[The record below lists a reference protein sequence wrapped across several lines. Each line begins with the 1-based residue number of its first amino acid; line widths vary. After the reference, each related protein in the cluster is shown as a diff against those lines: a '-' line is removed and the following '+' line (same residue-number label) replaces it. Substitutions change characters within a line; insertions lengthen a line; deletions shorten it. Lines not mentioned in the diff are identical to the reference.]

1 MISFA
6 SPSGLLDWLIIALF
20 GFSFLCLTCSW
31 GHALLAL
38 RISDAPV
45 AAKSRSNSDYLL
57 EQTDEE
63 ALEQIINCYVS
74 PMEELGQVIDEKAR
88 NLNLAYEELV
98 YGAAATAIFI
108 LLALYKINI
117 T

>member
-1 MISFA
+1 
-6 SPSGLLDWLIIALF
+6 
-20 GFSFLCLTCSW
+20 
-31 GHALLAL
+31 
-38 RISDAPV
+38 
-45 AAKSRSNSDYLL
+45 
-57 EQTDEE
+57 
-63 ALEQIINCYVS
+63 
-74 PMEELGQVIDEKAR
+74 MEELGQVIDEKAR